1 MSSTPS
7 APHTPDALE
16 LGDLPVVDNH
26 CHGLDLQQQPDDQGD
41 WRSRFTESPHAR
53 MRTVDAADTT
63 FYRRLLRRMASFH
76 SLDPEA
82 GETAVLEARQRWS
95 TADLTAALWRDAG
108 IDRLVVDTGY
118 PPADRVVGTD
128 VLAAATGGRP
138 VLLLRL
144 ELLFQHLVAQH
155 ASLPAVLE
163 ALDAS
168 LHDLRSQGFAGL
180 KSIVG
185 YRTGLEVE
193 RWDTDVVESSFAE
206 ARHEVA
212 GTGVVRLGY
221 KPLLDTLLHGALS
234 QAAVQELPVQFHVG
248 YGDPDVDLRT
258 ASPLAL
264 RAVFEEPAYRGAAI
278 VLLHGCW
285 PYVREGA
292 YLTAVYQNAYLD
304 LSYGIPFLSVGELTA
319 MTSAALGAAPF
330 SKLMFSSDGARVPEL
345 HWMGAHDGRLALSR
359 GLGLLVEDRELS
371 TAKAYEVA
379 ERVLAGNA
387 RRLYGVPA

>member
-1 MSSTPS
+1 MSSTLSSPR
-7 APHTPDALE
+7 TPFALE
-16 LGDLPVVDNH
+16 LDDLPVVDNH
-26 CHGLDLQQQPDDQGD
+26 CHGLDVQQQPDDLGD
-41 WRSRFTESPHAR
+41 WRSRFTESPHTW
-53 MRTVDAADTT
+53 MRTVHAADTA
-63 FYRRLLRRMASFH
+63 FYRRLMRRMASFH
-76 SLDPEA
+76 GLDPEA
-82 GETAVLEARQRWS
+82 DETAVLQARQDWS

-118 PPADRVVGTD
+118 PPADRVAGAD

-138 VLLLRL
+138 MLLLRL
-144 ELLFQHLVAQH
+144 ELLFQDLVAQH
-155 ASLPAVLE
+155 DSLQAVLD
-163 ALDAS
+163 ALAVS
-168 LHDLRSQGFAGL
+168 LEDLRSQGFAGL

-185 YRTGLEVE
+185 YRTGLDLE
-193 RWDTDVVESSFAE
+193 RWDTDAVESSFAT
-206 ARHEVA
+206 ARREVA
-212 GTGVVRLGY
+212 ATGAARLGY
-221 KPLLDTLLHGALS
+221 KPLLDTLLHAALAR
-234 QAAVQELPVQFHVG
+234 AAQQELPLQFHVG

-292 YLTAVYQNAYLD
+292 YLASVYQNAYLD
-304 LSYGIPFLSVGELTA
+304 LSYGIPFLSIGELTA
-319 MTSAALGAAPF
+319 MTSAALGTAPF

-359 GLGLLVEDRELS
+359 GLGLLVEDGEL
-371 TAKAYEVA
+371 TTVQAREVA

-387 RRLYGVPA
+387 RHLYGVPG